1 MQITTI
7 GLDIAKNVFQ
17 VHGID
22 GSEKV
27 VVRKQLRRSQ
37 VVVFF
42 KALPPCLVG
51 MEACATAHYWARELT
66 KLGHQVRLM
75 PAKDVKAYVKRNKND
90 AADAEA
96 ICEAVRRPTM
106 RFVQIKSAEQQAR
119 LMLHRTRDLLM
130 RQRTQLIN
138 ALRAHMAELGVVAA
152 QGREG
157 IKELLRIIAS
167 EQDARLPVDA
177 HTSLVVLAAGLQAVQ
192 TMIGSIEKRI
202 IVQHRSNEASKRLKT
217 IPGIGILGATA
228 IAATVPDPKVF
239 RSGRDFAAWIG
250 IVPRQDS
257 TGGKQKLG
265 PISKQGDQYLRRILV
280 VGAHAVLKRARQQPQ
295 KYPWL
300 TQLLARKPF
309 RVVAVALANKMARI
323 AWALLAKG
331 GTYRAPALS
340 GSGVSS
346 LPIGGSGC
354 VCAFTNCRVMTTLMR
369 NGRDRRSGKPVMGH
383 AILERALLVGTRS
396 ADHIRASGH
405 SGCIAMGASSP
416 FENRPDTWLHPNAS
430 QNVRF
435 PLHRGRRPYMA
446 HPWDRIEGRAGIL
459 EG

>member
-22 GSEKV
+22 SNEKV
-27 VVRKQLRRSQ
+27 VVRKQLRRGQ
-37 VVVFF
+37 VLAFF

-66 KLGHQVRLM
+66 KLGHRVRLM

-106 RFVQIKSAEQQAR
+106 RFVQVKSAAQQGQ

-130 RQRTQLIN
+130 RQRTQVIN
-138 ALRAHMAELGVVAA
+138 ALRAHMAELGIVAA

-157 IKELLRIIAS
+157 IKELLKIIAR
-167 EQDARLPVDA
+167 EEDVRLPVDA
-177 HTSLVVLAAGLQAVQ
+177 HTSLVVLAAQLQALQ
-192 TMIGSIEKRI
+192 TMIRSIEKRI
-202 IVQHRSNEASKRLKT
+202 VVQHRSNEASRRLQT
-217 IPGIGILGATA
+217 IPGIGIIGATA

-239 RSGRDFAAWIG
+239 RSGRDLAAWIG
-250 IVPRQDS
+250 LVPREGS
-257 TGGKQKLG
+257 TGGKHKLG

-280 VGAHAVLKRARQQPQ
+280 VGAHAVLKRARLHPEQ
-295 KYPWL
+295 YPWL
-300 TQLLARKPF
+300 TGLLARKPF

-331 GTYRAPALS
+331 GTYQAPAL
-340 GSGVSS
+340 V
-346 LPIGGSGC
+346 
-354 VCAFTNCRVMTTLMR
+354 A
-369 NGRDRRSGKPVMGH
+369 
-383 AILERALLVGTRS
+383 AA
-396 ADHIRASGH
+396 
-405 SGCIAMGASSP
+405 
-416 FENRPDTWLHPNAS
+416 
-430 QNVRF
+430 
-435 PLHRGRRPYMA
+435 
-446 HPWDRIEGRAGIL
+446 
-459 EG
+459 